1 MTPGRPPGGAGSGP
15 SAPTDLWAPRAPGE
29 VGSGPSLPPPAAHDA
44 GPYPP
49 QAPEARAAAVAG
61 SSAPPSWATGSPAAG
76 GRAPVGDGGRPSGA
90 PTTPPTSW
98 PSPRLAEAPAAP
110 HRHRRTGRA
119 LVAFTAFLL
128 GAAMVGAAFASYAAG
143 RGDRAGTR
151 TGASTTTTAPLRAD
165 GPLDIQ
171 RVLDIIRPSVVTI
184 QTGSPDSLFGGAG
197 SGVIISED
205 GLILTNAHVIEGAG
219 GSITIR
225 YSDGTTSTASLVGAS
240 TSDDIALVQA
250 DRGDLTPATLGS
262 SANLLVGDP
271 VVAIGNALNLGGD
284 PSVTS
289 GIVSAKDRAIDD
301 GTIALDHLI
310 QTDAAINPGNSGG
323 PLVNADGHV
332 VGINTAII
340 QGAQNIGF
348 SIAIDSV
355 KDLIEELKA
364 GGGDLTADTA
374 ILGVSS
380 IDVTSPDLD
389 QSVKDE
395 LGITA
400 SSGAVVTAVDPD
412 SAAGAAGIQEGDVIV
427 EIDGEAVGGSGDA
440 TSIVRSHQPGDQV
453 DVVIERRGQR
463 QTLSV
468 TLGP

>member
-1 MTPGRPPGGAGSGP
+1 MRTGRTGRGQGGEQR
-15 SAPTDLWAPRAPGE
+15 SAAFDPWAPRAPGQAA
-29 VGSGPSLPPPAAHDA
+29 GPAPLPPSPPAAT

-49 QAPEARAAAVAG
+49 HAPEPA
-61 SSAPPSWATGSPAAG
+61 APPAMPVAPPWGSASDPTL
-76 GRAPVGDGGRPSGA
+76 GRAPVDDRGRPPGA
-90 PTTPPTSW
+90 PSAPPTSW
-98 PSPRLAEAPAAP
+98 PDPRLADPPAAP
-110 HRHRRTGRA
+110 TPKGRSNA
-119 LVAFTAFLL
+119 LVAFSAFLV
-128 GAAMVGAAFASYAAG
+128 GAILVGAAFAAYAAG
-143 RGDRAGTR
+143 RGDRSGTSAK
-151 TGASTTTTAPLRAD
+151 ASTTTTASLRAD

-171 RVLDIIRPSVVTI
+171 KVLDIVRPSVVTI

-197 SGVIISED
+197 SGVVISAD

-219 GSITIR
+219 GNITVR
-225 YSDGTTSTASLVGAS
+225 FSDGSTATAELVGAS
-240 TSDDIALVQA
+240 TADDIALIRA
-250 DRGDLTPATLGS
+250 DRTDLTPATLGS

-301 GTIALDHLI
+301 GNIALDHLI

-323 PLVNADGHV
+323 PLVNADGQV

-364 GGGDLTADTA
+364 GGGDLTSDTA
-374 ILGVSS
+374 VLGVST

-389 QSVKDE
+389 QDT
-395 LGITA
+395 LDQFGITA
-400 SSGAVVTAVDPD
+400 EAGAVVVAVDPA

-427 EIDGEAVGGSGDA
+427 EIDGDPVTGAADA
-440 TSIVRSHQPGDQV
+440 TNIVRGHAPGDQV
-453 DVVIERRGQR
+453 QVVIERQGRR

>member
-1 MTPGRPPGGAGSGP
+1 MVPVTPGSPPEGPGSGP
-15 SAPTDLWAPRAPGE
+15 GAHFDPWAPRAPGQ
-29 VGSGPSLPPPAAHDA
+29 GTGPTSLPPTPPAAT
-44 GPYPP
+44 GPFPP
-49 QAPEARAAAVAG
+49 HATPAG
-61 SSAPPSWATGSPAAG
+61 STTIAATPPWASGPPTLG
-76 GRAPVGDGGRPSGA
+76 GRAPVDDRGRPTGTPA
-90 PTTPPTSW
+90 EPPTTWPDPHLADPPEPPT
-98 PSPRLAEAPAAP
+98 PK
-110 HRHRRTGRA
+110 GRSSA
-119 LVAFTAFLL
+119 LVAFTAFLV
-128 GAAMVGAAFASYAAG
+128 GALLVGAAFAAYAAG
-143 RGDRAGTR
+143 RGDRASSSA
-151 TGASTTTTAPLRAD
+151 ASTTTTASLRAE

-171 RVLDIIRPSVVTI
+171 KVLDIVRPSVVTI
-184 QTGSPDSLFGGAG
+184 QTGSPNSLFGGAG
-197 SGVIISED
+197 SGVVISAD

-219 GSITIR
+219 GNITVR
-225 YSDGTTSTASLVGAS
+225 FSDGSTAEAELVGAS
-240 TSDDIALVQA
+240 TPDDIALIRA
-250 DRGDLTPATLGS
+250 DRTDLTPATLGS

-301 GTIALDHLI
+301 GNVSLDNLI

-323 PLVNADGHV
+323 PLVNADGQV

-364 GGGDLTADTA
+364 GGGDLTGDTA
-374 ILGVSS
+374 VLGVST

-389 QSVKDE
+389 QDA
-395 LGITA
+395 LDQFGITA
-400 SSGAVVTAVDPD
+400 DSGAVVVAVDPD
-412 SAAGAAGIQEGDVIV
+412 GAAGAAGMQEGDVIV
-427 EIDGEAVGGSGDA
+427 EIDGEAVAGAADA
-440 TSIVRSHQPGDQV
+440 TNIVRGHAPGDEV
-453 DVVIERRGQR
+453 AIVIERRGER

>member
-1 MTPGRPPGGAGSGP
+1 
-15 SAPTDLWAPRAPGE
+15 
-29 VGSGPSLPPPAAHDA
+29 PA
-44 GPYPP
+44 
-49 QAPEARAAAVAG
+49 
-61 SSAPPSWATGSPAAG
+61 SSTPPSWVTGSPAAG
-76 GRAPVGDGGRPSGA
+76 GRAPVGDGGRPGGA
-90 PTTPPTSW
+90 PAAPPTTW
-98 PSPRLAEAPAAP
+98 PSPHLAEAPAAP

-143 RGDRAGTR
+143 RGDRAGTGER
-151 TGASTTTTAPLRAD
+151 AGSSTTTTAPLRAD

-184 QTGSPDSLFGGAG
+184 QTGSPNSLFGGAG

-250 DRGDLTPATLGS
+250 DRADLTPATLGS

-380 IDVTSPDLD
+380 IDVDSPDLD

-400 SSGAVVTAVDPD
+400 STGAVVTAVDPD

-427 EIDGEAVGGSGDA
+427 EIDGQAVDGSGDA

-453 DVVIERRGQR
+453 DVVLERRGQR